1 MTYHEVPTDPET
13 WSKVYHGRPYLI
25 SQIPMFHQ
33 GDHILLTNMDTHEGM
48 LLEVRYADSLEM
60 DDVHIIVVDKVV
72 KALPTSPHN
81 DNPDKWLEVRD
92 VWQPDTDSYTD

>member
-1 MTYHEVPTDPET
+1 MNYHELTTDPET
-13 WSKVYHGRPYLI
+13 WSKVYSGRPYLI
-25 SQIPMFHQ
+25 SQIPFCKA
-33 GDHILLTNMDTHEGM
+33 GDTIMLTNIDTMEGM

-72 KALPTSPHN
+72 QALPTSPHN

-92 VWQPDTDSYTD
+92 A